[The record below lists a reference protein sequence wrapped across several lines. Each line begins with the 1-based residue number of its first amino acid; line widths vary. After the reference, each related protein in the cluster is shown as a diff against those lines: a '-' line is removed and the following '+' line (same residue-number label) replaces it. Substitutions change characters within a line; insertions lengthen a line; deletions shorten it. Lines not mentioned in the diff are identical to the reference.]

1 MNKLIATQGAT
12 VTPSDTTFLTN
23 AGTLYIGVSGDLTVI
38 HMDDFAGTPTA
49 VLYKSVPVGFFPVG
63 VRRVNATGT
72 TATNIIVNY

>member
-12 VTPSDTTFLTN
+12 VTPHDTTFLAN
-23 AGTLYIGVSGDLTVI
+23 PGTLYVGVSGDLTVI
-38 HMDDFAGTPTA
+38 HMDDYAGTPTA